1 MYMIIYKQAY
11 VTSLTAKLAKMNLLL
26 KFIFI
31 ITPIRS
37 QKRYLDIG
45 QNFHFKPFSQKIL
58 KFNFL
63 EKSS

>member
-11 VTSLTAKLAKMNLLL
+11 VTSLTAKLENMNGLL

-45 QNFHFKPFSQKIL
+45 QNFQFKPFS
-58 KFNFL
+58 
-63 EKSS
+63 